1 VQYTPFAPSLQLV
14 SFGNAVW
21 CWFVPHK
28 NEQDKRY
35 EVQSVARAAA
45 LLDLVGDAGA
55 DGLGV
60 TQIAGH
66 LEVAKST
73 ALSLA
78 RTLTTAGLLR
88 AVEPGPR
95 YMLGLN
101 LLRLGDLVGQQM
113 SIAELGLSTLR
124 DLSSVTGL
132 TARLAMN
139 ENGYPVFLERIDGE
153 GSIRFHAPL
162 GQREKPHAT
171 AAGKAI
177 LAEMSEDDVR
187 SLISEAGM
195 AVHTSQT
202 LTNIDHL
209 LEDLSRVR
217 VEGYA
222 TDDEEEAEGVFCVGA
237 AFFDH
242 LGTCAGALSIT
253 GLKVDVPQ
261 REMPRLGEIVKVHS
275 DRITLLLGGIGQR
288 SRTRRPSSFVLQ
300 EQSR

>member
-1 VQYTPFAPSLQLV
+1 VVAQGVGYTVL
-14 SFGNAVW
+14 
-21 CWFVPHK
+21 CWPVP
-28 NEQDKRY
+28 NTNSQDKRY
-35 EVQSVARAAA
+35 EVQSVARAAV
-45 LLDLVGDAGA
+45 LLDLVSNAGGG
-55 DGLGV
+55 GLGV
-60 TQIAGH
+60 TEIAGH
-66 LEVAKST
+66 LKVAKST

-78 RTLTTAGLLR
+78 RTLSAAGLLR

-95 YMLGLN
+95 YVLGLN
-101 LLRLGDLVGQQM
+101 LLRLGDLVGQQT
-113 SIAELGLSTLR
+113 SIAELGLPTLR

-162 GQREKPHAT
+162 GQREEPHAT

-177 LAEMSEDDVR
+177 LAEMSEEDVR
-187 SLISEAGM
+187 SLIAETGM
-195 AVHTSQT
+195 AVHTSHT
-202 LTNIDHL
+202 LTDIALL

-242 LGTCAGALSIT
+242 HGKCAGALSIT
-253 GLKVDVPQ
+253 GLKVDVSH
-261 REMPRLGEIVKVHS
+261 REVQRLGEIVKVHS
-275 DRITLLLGGIGQR
+275 DRITLLLGGVRQG
-288 SRTRRPSSFVLQ
+288 SRT
-300 EQSR
+300 